1 MRINVISIGKTKES
15 YLKEGVELYLNRLK
29 HYVKLSWVE
38 IDTPKK
44 WTKLPSNE
52 LKVVEG
58 KAILEKS
65 NKYPI
70 FLLDE
75 KGKGLSSR
83 EFATWIAN
91 LQHSNKEINLV
102 IGGAFGFSD
111 ELYQAAVGKIS
122 LSKMTFSHQMI
133 RLFLAEQ
140 IYRAYSILNNQKY
153 HND

>member
-15 YLKEGVELYLNRLK
+15 YLKQGIELYLNRLK
-29 HYVKLSWVE
+29 HYVKLSWEE
-38 IDTPKK
+38 IDPPKK

-52 LKVVEG
+52 LKIVEG
-58 KAILEKS
+58 KAILEKTK
-65 NKYPI
+65 NHPI
-70 FLLDE
+70 YLLDE
-75 KGKGLSSR
+75 KGKSLSSR
-83 EFATWIAN
+83 DFASWLGN
-91 LQHSNKEINLV
+91 LQHSSKEINLV
-102 IGGAFGFSD
+102 IGGAFGFSE
-111 ELYQAAVGKIS
+111 ELYQVSAGKIS